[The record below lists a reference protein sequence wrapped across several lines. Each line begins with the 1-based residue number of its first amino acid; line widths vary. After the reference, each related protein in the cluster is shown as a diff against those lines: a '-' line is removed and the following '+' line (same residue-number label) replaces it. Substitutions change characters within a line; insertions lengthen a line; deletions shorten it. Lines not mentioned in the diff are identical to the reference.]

1 MEEETRNSREDE
13 SFIASRTVITTSTLY
28 RNWYPGELRGIS
40 DTDKVRGDL
49 ALETVI
55 SAVNSGFRL
64 VVADRESPIEF
75 SQALETT
82 GALVMRGEGI
92 KRSPSRR
99 QVFRQAL
106 SLPQSDAIF
115 WTEPEKM
122 DIIKSVTELARPIVT
137 GEADLVIPARN
148 PEMFRKFYPS
158 YMYESE
164 IVANRLF
171 NRFLRKF
178 GLLSEDIRDLDVF
191 FGPRVFSKKA
201 LELAMKKYR
210 IKDERIRSANE
221 FIDPEE
227 YSGATIFPIIAA
239 LYNNLRVT
247 GVEIPFQYP
256 VLQRKDE
263 EAETAGKKEEFK
275 VYRDKQRK
283 GILVG
288 AAQFLNYLQN
298 KKSSI
303 EEII

>member
-13 SFIASRTVITTSTLY
+13 SVIASRTVITTSTLY
-28 RNWYPGELRGIS
+28 RDWYPGELRSIS

-49 ALETVI
+49 ALEMAK
-55 SAVNSGFRL
+55 SAIDSGLRL
-64 VVADRESPIEF
+64 VVADRESSREF
-75 SQALETT
+75 SQTLETI
-82 GALVMRGEGI
+82 GAIVIRGEGT
-92 KRSPSRR
+92 KRSPARR
-99 QVFRQAL
+99 QVFEQAM
-106 SLPQSDAIF
+106 SLPQSEAIL
-115 WTEPEKM
+115 WTEPEKV
-122 DIIKSVTELARPIVT
+122 DIVRSVLELARPIVL

-148 PEMFRKFYPS
+148 PQDFREFYPN
-158 YMYESE
+158 YMYDSE

-178 GLLSEDIRDLDVF
+178 GLLSEEVRDLDAF

-227 YSGATIFPIIAA
+227 YSDAIIFPIITA
-239 LYNNLRVT
+239 LYNNLRVM
-247 GVEIPFQYP
+247 GIEIPFQYP
-256 VLQRKDE
+256 ALQRQN
-263 EAETAGKKEEFK
+263 EAAAASGRLEEFRI
-275 VYRDKQRK
+275 YRERQRK